1 MARFDPDRFPDRLAV
16 DLLARQLRNDE
27 LARLARAVRRRGL
40 AFMDYV
46 VRASTPISRDTRI
59 GTSGR

>member
-1 MARFDPDRFPDRLAV
+1 MARFDPDRFPDRLDV
-16 DLLARQLRNDE
+16 ETLARQLRRHE
-27 LARLARAVRRRGL
+27 LARLARAARERAL
-40 AFMDYV
+40 ALTDYV